1 MCLINSFLIK
11 SKQSGLV
18 NDALMQNEISKR
30 LQLCFIIYTN
40 IMNALKIFLSETL
53 ELKYD
58 PFDKKIMKIE
68 GHFIFSPTKS

>member
-1 MCLINSFLIK
+1 
-11 SKQSGLV
+11 
-18 NDALMQNEISKR
+18 MQNEISKR